1 MARDAKQYT
10 VDEIFSA
17 GKLRIP
23 DSQRKFE
30 WGYEDAAELV
40 DDLIASAK
48 TSKPEDQGI
57 YLGTIIA
64 LHNQR
69 TKTEPSIFDI
79 YDGQQR
85 LTTITILFLA
95 VRVLASQRDNKKF
108 SSAIHR
114 SFISYEDTVGRDR
127 GWRFEASPTVRKP
140 LEHAFSDE
148 WMGEKIILD
157 GLGAHWAVKRFQT
170 VFEGLYSSLSKLTDH
185 QLENFAAELS
195 KAEFTFIS
203 ITETQEAYDL
213 FERTN
218 ARGRPLD
225 VSDLLKNQLFKNQR
239 FIENLNERWGKVAE
253 QSGSGITKMLRYFYM
268 AKNGH
273 VKKSETYK
281 KLLPLINKGPNE
293 FLVELEWFASFFHFM
308 SSKDADDF
316 EVWAGQ
322 NGLEGICDDQVRVAA
337 YARSLKA
344 IKFFGITQVLPIL
357 FAGFDRLRGLQGK
370 DQKKDNKVFLSI
382 LEVLESFHAAYSL
395 VGKLPG
401 NKVEYVYARLAT
413 QLAKGKNMNEVRTLV
428 LRDVYKPLRPTEEEF
443 AADLQQVSY
452 KNSSADKILY
462 LFDRLYN
469 SSHGSLDRED
479 LFDPGKS
486 LGKNKLHTVEHIYP
500 QSPNEGSDDLKLR
513 DSSNESAVFIAVH
526 SLGNLTVL
534 NRDDNGGAK
543 GVGNMAPNEK
553 FAFLADRGKHNP
565 RYVVDF
571 LDDIEANSSGKWD
584 IDAIN
589 SRTRRIS
596 SALYNKAF
604 SVQV

>member
-1 MARDAKQYT
+1 LIEKHKWGSTARDAKQYT

-239 FIENLNERWGKVAE
+239 CTMI
-253 QSGSGITKMLRYFYM
+253 
-268 AKNGH
+268 
-273 VKKSETYK
+273 
-281 KLLPLINKGPNE
+281 
-293 FLVELEWFASFFHFM
+293 
-308 SSKDADDF
+308 
-316 EVWAGQ
+316 
-322 NGLEGICDDQVRVAA
+322 
-337 YARSLKA
+337 
-344 IKFFGITQVLPIL
+344 
-357 FAGFDRLRGLQGK
+357 
-370 DQKKDNKVFLSI
+370 
-382 LEVLESFHAAYSL
+382 
-395 VGKLPG
+395 
-401 NKVEYVYARLAT
+401 
-413 QLAKGKNMNEVRTLV
+413 
-428 LRDVYKPLRPTEEEF
+428 
-443 AADLQQVSY
+443 
-452 KNSSADKILY
+452 
-462 LFDRLYN
+462 
-469 SSHGSLDRED
+469 
-479 LFDPGKS
+479 
-486 LGKNKLHTVEHIYP
+486 
-500 QSPNEGSDDLKLR
+500 
-513 DSSNESAVFIAVH
+513 
-526 SLGNLTVL
+526 
-534 NRDDNGGAK
+534 
-543 GVGNMAPNEK
+543 GV
-553 FAFLADRGKHNP
+553 
-565 RYVVDF
+565 
-571 LDDIEANSSGKWD
+571 
-584 IDAIN
+584 
-589 SRTRRIS
+589 
-596 SALYNKAF
+596 
-604 SVQV
+604 